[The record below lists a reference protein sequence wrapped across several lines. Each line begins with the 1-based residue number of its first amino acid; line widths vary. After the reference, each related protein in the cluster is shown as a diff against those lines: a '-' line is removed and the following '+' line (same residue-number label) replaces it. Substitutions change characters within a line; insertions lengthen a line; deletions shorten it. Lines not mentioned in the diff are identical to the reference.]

1 MILPTLW
8 LVKIIHPKKFMKNQ
22 KKAKLVNWIK
32 VGKMFI
38 YYYRYLEAFI
48 TSLNLPLSIDLTEN
62 QNWIIIYCRIL

>member
-1 MILPTLW
+1 
-8 LVKIIHPKKFMKNQ
+8 MKNQ